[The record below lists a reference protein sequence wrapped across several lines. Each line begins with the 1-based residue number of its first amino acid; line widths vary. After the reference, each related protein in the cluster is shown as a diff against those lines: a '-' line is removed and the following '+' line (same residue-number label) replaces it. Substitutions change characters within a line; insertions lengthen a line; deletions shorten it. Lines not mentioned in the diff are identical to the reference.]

1 MLFYPRFTGFGKFHR
16 VKSGLSRKFMLLLTA
31 TQRRALSAR
40 AHAINPIIMIGKT
53 GLSAGVINELD
64 RGLSSHELI
73 KVKVQI
79 ESRGARE
86 VLFEE
91 ICQQLNAAP
100 VKHIGK
106 ILVIYR
112 PKSEETEKIPALSS
126 HKKKLE
132 PRRTKRSYQA

>member
-1 MLFYPRFTGFGKFHR
+1 MFHR
-16 VKSGLSRKFMLLLTA
+16 VKSDLSRKFMLLLTA
-31 TQRRALSAR
+31 TQRRALSGR
-40 AHAINPIIMIGKT
+40 AHAINPIVIIGKT

-79 ESRGARE
+79 ENRSARE
-86 VLFEE
+86 VLFDE

-112 PKSEETEKIPALSS
+112 PKSEETEKKPAPLKR
-126 HKKKLE
+126 KKKPE